1 MKIIPVIDVLGG
13 LAVHAVR
20 GERQNYKPIKSVLCN
35 SADPIEVSKTFR
47 SLGFSE
53 IYLADL
59 DAIMGGAR
67 SRGLYRRIKD
77 ETGLKLMVDSGAFDA
92 QSAYESINE
101 GADIAVI
108 GTETLKSL
116 EALSDAVKALGQ
128 ERIIVSFDIKGG
140 RFISRSPEVAELKP
154 LQLAKRLEDMGVSQ
168 ILLLDMDR
176 IGTGCGVNLILLE
189 ALVSG
194 TRLKVMVGGGV
205 SSLKEL
211 YAIRDIGAY
220 GVLLATALHRGII
233 KPEEL
238 KASGLL

>member
-13 LAVHAVR
+13 LAVHAVK
-20 GERQNYKPIKSVLCN
+20 GERQNYRPLKSVLCS
-35 SADPIEVSKTFR
+35 SANPIEVAKTFR
-47 SLGFSE
+47 NLGFRE
-53 IYLADL
+53 LYLADL

-67 SRGLYRRIKD
+67 SSGLYRRIKN

-92 QSAYESINE
+92 QSAYESINA

-116 EALSDAVKALGQ
+116 EGLSDAVKALGS
-128 ERIIVSFDIKGG
+128 ERIIVSFDLKGG
-140 RFISRSPEVAELKP
+140 RFISRSTEVAGLKP
-154 LQLAKRLEDMGVSQ
+154 LQLAKRLEDMGISH
-168 ILLLDMDR
+168 IILLDMDR
-176 IGTGCGVNLILLE
+176 IGTRCGVNLNLLE
-189 ALVSG
+189 ALVSE

-220 GVLLATALHRGII
+220 GVLLATALHHGII
-233 KPEEL
+233 KPEEF
-238 KASGLL
+238 KSSGLL